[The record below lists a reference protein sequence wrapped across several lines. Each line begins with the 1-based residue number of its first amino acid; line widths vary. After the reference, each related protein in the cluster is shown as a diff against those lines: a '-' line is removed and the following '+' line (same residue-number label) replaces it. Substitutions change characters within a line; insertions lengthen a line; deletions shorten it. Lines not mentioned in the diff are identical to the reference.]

1 MLNFFL
7 LPLHVPYR
15 ESITWS
21 PVITFMHYFMACP
34 RLFLYHRVNQELMQ
48 SDSAILS
55 CMLNIPVSSA
65 SAHTSQTTHSVTMAT
80 VLVCI
85 TMYHRQNTAIVVTMT
100 TYKHP
105 HTLAWAQT
113 WASIVRVQ
121 SLTAKSH
128 GTEFQKL
135 WQRTHTE
142 RYSHK
147 STSPHEKVH

>member
-1 MLNFFL
+1 
-7 LPLHVPYR
+7 
-15 ESITWS
+15 
-21 PVITFMHYFMACP
+21 
-34 RLFLYHRVNQELMQ
+34 
-48 SDSAILS
+48 
-55 CMLNIPVSSA
+55 MLNIPDSSA
-65 SAHTSQTTHSVTMAT
+65 SVHTSQTTHLVTMAT

-128 GTEFQKL
+128 GTAFQKL
-135 WQRTHTE
+135 SRGHIQNGILISLRLPTRVYT
-142 RYSHK
+142 K
-147 STSPHEKVH
+147 SQGCLLKVEAQNAFILDTNIPMLVAVHMILDIKSSNK